1 MQQVGPE
8 APPQRGS
15 PRVIWAA
22 LAVALAVLFG
32 VSELREKPS
41 VVQSDAIVRIDLD
54 GLRYSFQ
61 PVTGDEALFDLER
74 DPDCLVN
81 VAPTRIDDM
90 VRLRRRLL
98 DELGVPDLATLRE
111 PHAEAIERLRSLG
124 YL

>member
-1 MQQVGPE
+1 ML
-8 APPQRGS
+8 
-15 PRVIWAA
+15 WAG
-22 LAVALAVLFG
+22 VALVAVLAFG
-32 VSELREKPS
+32 SSRLLDRAE
-41 VVQSDAIVRIDLD
+41 VVQTDAIVRIDLD

-61 PVTGDEALFDLER
+61 PVTGDEALFDLES

-81 VAPTRIDDM
+81 LAADRFDD
-90 VRLRRRLL
+90 VIRLRRRML